1 MKKYLSAALAAALLA
16 SSLLACGESADAP
29 AAQGTDAAGGAGDQA
44 ISAAEETE
52 PSRENTPDNL
62 PDDLDFGGSTVNI
75 IYMGWDDAEHYD
87 AIGEASGDI
96 VYDAV
101 YNRNI
106 AVEERLNLKINWI
119 KGDGDWDGYP
129 SQIKKAMT
137 AGVSDYDIVFMENS
151 RLFEQSL
158 SGYWRDLIDAEY
170 IDYDRPWWYTQ
181 LMNDGAIDTSH
192 RYYVTGDFSLT
203 TLQGAS
209 AVYFNKSMF
218 ENYFGD
224 AGALYSTVTDGKWTH
239 DVLAEYCR
247 AVYSDLDGDGKA
259 NENDQY
265 GFAFPQWGVPNYLS
279 MSTGL
284 SFITRDADGLPV
296 LDMNN
301 ELTVKW
307 AETLAT
313 LMYKDNM
320 AWDTTAGGGDQT
332 EMFKK
337 NQTLFNIG
345 MFSTANKL
353 RDLTFEYGLIPH
365 PKLTESLDYMS
376 GAALANGEGAAVPVS
391 APADSFERSSAL
403 LEAICAQS
411 YRTVAP
417 VWYETALK
425 IKYVAT
431 DTDAQMV
438 DLIYSRITSPFIMIA
453 DKAIGIGSIFTN
465 VCYGQKGDADFASYW
480 AKNEKSIIKKWDKMI
495 ANYQEIS
502 G

>member
-1 MKKYLSAALAAALLA
+1 MKKILSAVMAAALLA
-16 SSLLACGESADAP
+16 SVITACGEAADTPASQGTSAD
-29 AAQGTDAAGGAGDQA
+29 GGAGDTNLT
-44 ISAAEETE
+44 AAEETE

-62 PDDLDFGGSTVNI
+62 PDDLDFGGATVNI
-75 IYMGWDDAEHYD
+75 IYMGSEDSTHYD
-87 AIGEASGDI
+87 ALGEASGDI

-106 AVEERLNLKINWI
+106 SVEERLNVKLNWI
-119 KGDGDWDGYP
+119 AGSGDWDGYP
-129 SQIKKAMT
+129 SDIKKAMT
-137 AGVSDYDIVFMENS
+137 AGVSDYDIVMMENS

-170 IDYDRPWWYTQ
+170 LDYDQPWWYSA
-181 LMNDGAIDTSH
+181 MMSDGAIDNNH
-192 RYYVTGDFSLT
+192 RYFITGDVGLT

-209 AVYFNKSMF
+209 AIYFNKGMF

-224 AGALYSTVTDGKWTH
+224 YNALYTTVTDGKWTH

-247 AVYSDLDGDGKA
+247 AVYSDLDGSTTVNA
-259 NENDQY
+259 ADQF
-265 GFAFPQWGVPNYLS
+265 GFAYPQWGVPNYLS

-301 ELTVKW
+301 ELSIKW
-307 AETLAT
+307 AETLAN
-313 LMYKDNM
+313 LLYADNM
-320 AWDTTAGGGDQT
+320 AWDTTGGDDQHT
-332 EMFKK
+332 MFKK
-337 NQTLFNIG
+337 NQTLFDIG
-345 MFSTANKL
+345 MLSTANGL

-376 GAALANGEGAAVPVS
+376 GAGVVNGEGAAIPVS
-391 APADSFERSSAL
+391 ALTDNFERSCAV
-403 LEAICAQS
+403 LEALCAES

-417 VWYETALK
+417 TWYETALK

-438 DLIYSRITSPFIMIA
+438 DLIYSRITGPFIMMA

-465 VCYGQKGDADFASYW
+465 VCYGNGGKADFASYW
-480 AKNEKSIIKKWDKMI
+480 GKNEKSITKKWDKMI